1 MVRTNSK
8 DQKLDAFFKPTNQN
22 AGLNTP
28 ANEIPSTSLANQ
40 ISPKE
45 SNGSRSSR
53 NDASSESI
61 EVPKP
66 KAKSRYCYSL
76 HSEIIYIHGHKMLW
90 FNLWT
95 CSWTLKVDFFKN
107 TQKYL
112 IEDRFR

>member
-1 MVRTNSK
+1 MVRTDSK

-61 EVPKP
+61 EVHKP
-66 KAKSRYCYSL
+66 KTKSRYCYSL
-76 HSEIIYIHGHKMLW
+76 HSEIIYIHGHEMSW
-90 FNLWT
+90 FFMDMF
-95 CSWTLKVDFFKN
+95 VDIKSGFKKT